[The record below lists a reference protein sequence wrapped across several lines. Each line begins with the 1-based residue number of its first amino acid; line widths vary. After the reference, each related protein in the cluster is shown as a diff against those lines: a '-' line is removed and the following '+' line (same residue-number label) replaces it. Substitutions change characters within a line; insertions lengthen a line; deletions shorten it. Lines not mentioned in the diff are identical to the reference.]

1 MNIRILPYRLISPF
15 LDFLYPPVCIACN
28 APLLDGS
35 QNVCSDCWDAIP
47 RVTKHLPLYQQT
59 RTKLLGE
66 GYISDLVSCFVFEK
80 EGPFQHI
87 VHALKY
93 KEHTSLGRDLGICIG
108 EAMKDNCL
116 EVDILIPVPLHRIKY
131 RERGYNQSEFIAR
144 GIASTVNKPLVLNA
158 VRRIRNTQTQTKLNS
173 LERRENMERAF
184 ELTPH
189 SYHILSGKRCLLVD
203 DVITT
208 GATTNACAQ
217 ELCSGGAEKIIA
229 ASAALAE

>member
-1 MNIRILPYRLISPF
+1 MNIRTLPYRLISPF

-28 APLLDGS
+28 TPLQDSS
-35 QNVCSDCWDAIP
+35 QKVCADCWDAIP
-47 RVTKHLPLYQQT
+47 RVTRLLPLYQQT

-93 KEHTSLGRDLGICIG
+93 KEYRSLGIDLGMCIG
-108 EAMKDNCL
+108 KTIKEYHL
-116 EVDILIPVPLHRIKY
+116 EFDILIPVPLHRLKY

-144 GIASTVNKPLVLNA
+144 GIASVVNKPVILNA

-173 LERRENMERAF
+173 HERRKNMERAF
-184 ELTPH
+184 EFIPRS
-189 SYHILSGKRCLLVD
+189 SYILSGKTCLLVD

-217 ELCSGGAEKIIA
+217 ELSSAGVEKIIA